1 MFSSRLPGRLEPNTL
16 SRLVDARRRSGPP
29 FADLT
34 ASNPTAAGIS
44 YPRDILSSL
53 ASPRALI
60 YDPDPRGL
68 LDARTA
74 IAADYARRGVV
85 VDPGRLILTSSTSEA
100 YAWLFKTLCD
110 PDDDVLVPQPSY
122 PLFDLLASLEAVT
135 LRPYRLEW
143 HGAWSI
149 DRATVEAALTP
160 RTRAILVVTPNN
172 PTGSMLREDDREWIV
187 DLCRARS
194 IAIVSDEVFAD
205 YPIAPRPDASSF
217 AGEQRALTFVLGGLS
232 KSVGLPQVK
241 LAWILVGGH
250 AHAAEAIARLEIVAD
265 TYLSVSTPVQH
276 AAASLLADGAVV
288 RGAILERLA
297 ANLAE
302 LRRAVASFPA
312 IALREPEG
320 GWTAML
326 EAPSFES
333 EEALVLRLLD
343 TAGVLVHPG
352 YFFDFPAETM
362 LVVSLLPLPA
372 VFADAVARMLRVAAG
387 PAR

>member
-16 SRLVDARRRSGPP
+16 SRRVAARRRAGRPLV
-29 FADLT
+29 DLT

-53 ASPRALI
+53 ATTRALI
-60 YDPDPRGL
+60 YDPDPLGL

-85 VDPGRLILTSSTSEA
+85 VDPARVILASSTSEA
-100 YAWLFKTLCD
+100 YAWLFKCLCD
-110 PDDDVLVPQPSY
+110 PGDDVLVPQPSY
-122 PLFDLLASLEAVT
+122 PLFDLLASLEAVAR
-135 LRPYRLEW
+135 RPYRLEW

-160 RTRAILVVTPNN
+160 RTRAMLVVTPNN
-172 PTGSMLREDDREWIV
+172 PTGSMLREDDREWLV
-187 DLCRARS
+187 DLCRSRS
-194 IAIVSDEVFAD
+194 IAIIADEVFAD
-205 YPIAPRPDASSF
+205 YPIAPRPDACSL

-250 AHAAEAIARLEIVAD
+250 GRAAEAIARLEIVAD

-276 AAASLLADGAVV
+276 AAASLLSQGAVV
-288 RGAILERLA
+288 RGAILERIA

-302 LRRAVASFPA
+302 LRRAVAAFPS

-320 GWTAML
+320 GWTAVL

-372 VFADAVARMLRVAAG
+372 VFMDAIARLLPIAAG